1 MSFYNILYYRIKYFD
16 TIYIIYSTDTTL
28 IVSQSK
34 RQKYSDK
41 VIIEW
46 FPRLPQSRKK
56 SEFVPQ
62 QNPLVET
69 LFRVQ
74 LIRYSK
80 KQIPP
85 FGSFRDLR
93 MRSPVFALRMRES
106 EK

>member
-1 MSFYNILYYRIKYFD
+1 MRFYENMSGFNKNCFSLLVRA
-16 TIYIIYSTDTTL
+16 S
-28 IVSQSK
+28 
-34 RQKYSDK
+34 
-41 VIIEW
+41 
-46 FPRLPQSRKK
+46 RLCQSRKK
-56 SEFVPQ
+56 SEIVPQ

-69 LFRVQ
+69 LFIVQ
-74 LIRYSK
+74 LIRYCK